1 MKSLFQVTTAATDRA
16 LLTLPELRAT
26 IGIPDN
32 SEDAALQLLG
42 NRVADRIAR
51 ACRVGID
58 GATPPTLREETILET
73 FRLGAGGV
81 GRARGF
87 HHFDDVLAISELVLA
102 RRPIVSVASIVEDE
116 NTLETDD
123 FEIHSGAGL
132 LLRLWDDL
140 PASWLPTKVI
150 VGYTAGWAT
159 VPDGLRTAA
168 ERLARYYWFRDTR
181 DPALKQISI
190 VGVASRQFE
199 TQPATDPDVPGD
211 VMDMLGPFVNTAI
224 G

>member
-1 MKSLFQVTTAATDRA
+1 MKSLFQVTASAPDRS

-26 IGIPDN
+26 IGIPDH

-42 NRVADRIAR
+42 NRLADRIAR
-51 ACRVGID
+51 ACKVGID

-87 HHFDDVLAISELVLA
+87 HHFDDVLAIQDLVLG
-102 RRPIVSVASIVEDE
+102 RRPIVSVASIVEDCY
-116 NTLETDD
+116 TLDADD
-123 FEIHSGAGL
+123 FEIHSGAGM
-132 LLRLWDDL
+132 LLRLWDDF
-140 PASWLPTKVI
+140 PACWLPVKVV

-168 ERLARYYWFRDTR
+168 ERLARYYWFRDMR
-181 DPALKQISI
+181 DPALKQISLAGI
-190 VGVASRQFE
+190 GSRSFE
-199 TQPATDPDVPGD
+199 SQPATDPDVPAD
-211 VMDMLGPFVNTAI
+211 VMDMLAPFVNTAI